1 MELLPIGPFVDVA
14 SWIDGDDLDG
24 GRMHRKAE
32 RRIAGLSDRAVI
44 HERSSRGES
53 PEPVRTTGHGISK
66 IVAPIPHERKRTT
79 SRRLSGVQGSH
90 LVVASVYRDADIP
103 PTRRNVDVPIG
114 IAGVD
119 SAADVAATG
128 SSRPVSTSGASL
140 PQPTS
145 MAKKAS
151 PALASFVRPIR
162 FGFMILASRVSPVER
177 VTGMP

>member
-1 MELLPIGPFVDVA
+1 MVELLPIGPFVDVA

-66 IVAPIPHERKRTT
+66 IVAPIPHDRKRTT

-103 PTRRNVDVPIG
+103 PARRNVDASDRHRRRGQRCRRRCYWV
-114 IAGVD
+114 IAARLHVWRFTP
-119 SAADVAATG
+119 ATHQHG
-128 SSRPVSTSGASL
+128 KEGEPGTREFR
-140 PQPTS
+140 
-145 MAKKAS
+145 S
-151 PALASFVRPIR
+151 PHPIR
-162 FGFMILASRVSPVER
+162 FHDPCLPCEPR
-177 VTGMP
+177 